1 MKDFSKNVI
10 RWIAGL
16 TKDQFDEFVK
26 VFIKDYFK
34 VETVSLTDGKGD
46 GGIDIQIFQ
55 NKILKK
61 IPIQL
66 TVDSNVY
73 NKLEKDFVKIYK
85 TIENHKYSDN
95 FYFFYSK
102 GAAREKVDDLKEIA
116 KRDFSIGL
124 EVFDNKLISTYLEK
138 ADFYLSREKLR
149 ELLGEFLEEENTY
162 FDEKDKMYFDLLNHN
177 SDSVELKERFI
188 YAYTL
193 NEFLNSKNNTLI
205 KNEIQ
210 QKLED
215 EFNLQNPEYYTN
227 KVIEKLISKGKIEL
241 IEGKY
246 KLGDEEKNNLV
257 NIKKDADLL
266 EREFISG
273 LQEVLKRFEG
283 NIELKVIIDKI
294 HEIFKKYNEIDLNE
308 INENIDNSNS
318 DNFVL
323 NELISY
329 VKENLKNNQETQ
341 KFITEVVNLCS
352 INDFIIKVSAG
363 KLYRDL
369 VNSDD
374 FDAYSR
380 RLNKEVFFDTPVLIY
395 LLLAM
400 KQEVFDYDNYRYKIA
415 KNLFQ
420 FISENYDNTIFNTIE
435 PYIVELA
442 DYLNSTIKLIPI
454 FETGLLESLGGS
466 SNEILNFYLKLKED
480 SSIEESFEDF
490 IRDFGISIEMVL
502 REDNN
507 NYLQQF
513 LIRLFKDNN
522 INIDEVYKYDT
533 NYQTRNEFSNVSKTL
548 GEIYAR
554 GELKRNPRSL
564 KFDSLFFM
572 HIYDSS
578 IDLVDPT
585 VITWDNT
592 FREFRSIYQSKNP
605 SLRYWHLFKPGK
617 FLDHISL
624 LNFKINGEAIS
635 NEVLAMIDI
644 EFEVVKGVKKLSDV
658 LASIVDLKSASGT
671 KLTKGLIEIRDLYI
685 YEINKDQSKE
695 IEVTSETLQP
705 VDQIV
710 SNVFDYY
717 TKNESEYSLENFT
730 FMLKQDDAID
740 EVIEILK
747 NESDY
752 YLKYN
757 IYSESYKTKFDKL
770 IKKFITK

>member
-1 MKDFSKNVI
+1 MKDFSKNVT
-10 RWIAGL
+10 RWISGL

-34 VETVSLTDGKGD
+34 IDTVSLSDGKGD

-55 NKILKK
+55 NRVQKK

-73 NKLEKDFVKIYK
+73 NKLEKDFVKIYN

-102 GAAREKVDDLKEIA
+102 GAAREKVDDLKETA
-116 KRDFSIGL
+116 KRDYSIGL
-124 EVFDNKLISTYLEK
+124 EIFDNKLISTYLEK
-138 ADFYLSREKLR
+138 SEFYLSREKLR
-149 ELLGEFLEEENTY
+149 EILGEFLKEESEY

-193 NEFLNSKNNTLI
+193 NEFLNSSNNSLE

-210 QKLED
+210 KKLEN

-227 KVIEKLISKGKIEL
+227 KVIEKLISKSKIEL
-241 IEGKY
+241 IDGKY
-246 KLGDEEKNNLV
+246 KLTEDEKKHLIS
-257 NIKKDADLL
+257 IKKDADLL
-266 EREFISG
+266 EREFISK
-273 LQEVLKRFEG
+273 LQEVIKKFEG
-283 NIELKVIIDKI
+283 NIELKVILDKI

-308 INENIDNSNS
+308 INENLENSFT
-318 DNFVL
+318 DNFIV

-329 VKENLKNNQETQ
+329 VKENLKNSEETQ
-341 KFITEVVNLCS
+341 KFINEVINLCS

-369 VNSDD
+369 VNSDE

-400 KQEVFDYDNYRYKIA
+400 KQESFDYDNYRYKIA

-420 FISENYDNTIFNTIE
+420 FINENHGNIVFNTIE

-442 DYLNSTIKLIPI
+442 DYLNNTIKLIPI
-454 FETGLLESLGGS
+454 YELGFLDSLGGS
-466 SNEILNFYLKLKED
+466 SNEILNFYLKLKEE
-480 SSIEESFEDF
+480 SSIEESFEEF
-490 IRDFGISIEMVL
+490 IKDFGISTEMAL
-502 REDNN
+502 KESNN
-507 NYLQQF
+507 NYLQQY
-513 LIRLFKDNN
+513 LIQLFKDNN
-522 INIDEVYKYDT
+522 INVDIVPKYDT
-533 NYQTRNEFSNVSKTL
+533 AFQTKPEFLRVSRTL

-554 GELKRNPRSL
+554 SELKRNARSL

-572 HIYDSS
+572 YIYDSD
-578 IDLVDPT
+578 IELIDPT

-592 FREFRSIYQSKNP
+592 FREFRSEYQTKNP

-658 LASIVDLKSASGT
+658 LASIIDLKSKSGT
-671 KLTKGLIEIRDLYI
+671 KLTNGLIQIREVYI
-685 YEINKDQSKE
+685 YEINKDEAKE
-695 IEVTSETLQP
+695 IEINSETPQP
-705 VDQIV
+705 VDEIV

-717 TKNESEYSLENFT
+717 IKNESQYSLENFT
-730 FMLKQDDAID
+730 TVLKNDEAI
-740 EVIEILK
+740 VEILK
-747 NESDY
+747 LFQEESNY
-752 YLKYN
+752 FMKYN
-757 IYSESYKTKFDKL
+757 KYRDNYKEDFDII
-770 IKKFITK
+770 IKKFLDN

>member
-1 MKDFSKNVI
+1 MKDFSKNVT
-10 RWIAGL
+10 RWISGL

-34 VETVSLTDGKGD
+34 IDTVSLSDGKGD

-55 NKILKK
+55 NRVQKK

-73 NKLEKDFVKIYK
+73 NKLEKDFVKIYN

-102 GAAREKVDDLKEIA
+102 GAAREKVDDLKETA
-116 KRDFSIGL
+116 KRDYSIGL
-124 EVFDNKLISTYLEK
+124 EIFDNKLISTYLEK
-138 ADFYLSREKLR
+138 SEFYLSREKLR
-149 ELLGEFLEEENTY
+149 EILGEFLKEESEY

-193 NEFLNSKNNTLI
+193 NEFLNSSNNSLD

-210 QKLED
+210 KKLEN

-227 KVIEKLISKGKIEL
+227 KVIEKLISKSKIEL
-241 IEGKY
+241 IDGKY
-246 KLGDEEKNNLV
+246 KLTEDEKKHLIS
-257 NIKKDADLL
+257 IKKDADLL
-266 EREFISG
+266 EREFISK
-273 LQEVLKRFEG
+273 LQEVIKKFEG
-283 NIELKVIIDKI
+283 NIELKVILDKI

-308 INENIDNSNS
+308 INENLENSFT
-318 DNFVL
+318 DNFIV

-329 VKENLKNNQETQ
+329 VKENLKNSEETQ
-341 KFITEVVNLCS
+341 KFINEVINLCS

-369 VNSDD
+369 VNSDE

-400 KQEVFDYDNYRYKIA
+400 KQESFDYYNYRYKIA

-420 FISENYDNTIFNTIE
+420 FINENHGNIVFNTIE

-442 DYLNSTIKLIPI
+442 DYLNNTIKLIPI
-454 FETGLLESLGGS
+454 YELGFLESLGGS
-466 SNEILNFYLKLKED
+466 SNEILNFYLKLKEE
-480 SSIEESFEDF
+480 SSIEESFEEF
-490 IRDFGISIEMVL
+490 IKDFGISTEMAL
-502 REDNN
+502 KERDN
-507 NYLQQF
+507 NYLQQY
-513 LIRLFKDNN
+513 LIQLFKDNN
-522 INIDEVYKYDT
+522 INIDVAHKYDT
-533 NYQTRNEFSNVSKTL
+533 DYQTKSEFLKVSRTL

-554 GELKRNPRSL
+554 AELKRNPRSL

-572 HIYDSS
+572 HIYDSN
-578 IDLVDPT
+578 IELIDPT

-592 FREFRSIYQSKNP
+592 FREFRSEYQTKNP

-658 LASIVDLKSASGT
+658 LASIIDLKSKSGT
-671 KLTKGLIEIRDLYI
+671 KLTNGLIQIREVYI
-685 YEINKDQSKE
+685 YEINKDEAKE
-695 IEVTSETLQP
+695 IEINSETPQP
-705 VDQIV
+705 VDEIV

-717 TKNESEYSLENFT
+717 IKNESQYSLENFT
-730 FMLKQDDAID
+730 TVLKNDEAI
-740 EVIEILK
+740 VEILK
-747 NESDY
+747 LFQEESNY
-752 YLKYN
+752 FMKYN
-757 IYSESYKTKFDKL
+757 KYRDNYKDDFDSI
-770 IKKFITK
+770 IKKFLDN